1 MFPGP
6 NFGPVSSMSPYRA
19 KGYTDVVL
27 LGDLRGHVECLIK
40 TLVSHLGH
48 LGGGVTGFKG
58 L

>member
-1 MFPGP
+1 MFPGS
-6 NFGPVSSMSPYRA
+6 NFGPVSSMVPYRA
-19 KGYTDVVL
+19 AGFTDVGL

-48 LGGGVTGFKG
+48 SGGVTAFKG